1 MTYFTKTHLRTEQVA
16 ANETFPPMSGS
27 LFMNFENS
35 FHSWSMADCRSSD
48 WSPDPSVNKF
58 QTSTIFGQFELCLNT
73 SSVTPENNCEN
84 LKNKKFFAGG
94 LDLSFY
100 VDIKIWL
107 FFYYFFRWGNSHE
120 TSESQRISKFH
131 QYQTQV
137 FWLLHQFRFLRDMF
151 IRHSLALIGLFLK
164 RAQIVQKFYHWFLVS
179 KRQVYKRPPIRSLK
193 KFFAVNKVEKQF
205 ILLNSV
211 KNMCNWKISFR
222 F

>member
-35 FHSWSMADCRSSD
+35 FHSWSMADCRSND

-100 VDIKIWL
+100 VDIKIW
-107 FFYYFFRWGNSHE
+107 FFFFIFSDLGILMKHLKVYDFQNFINIKLRFFHYY
-120 TSESQRISKFH
+120 T
-131 QYQTQV
+131 
-137 FWLLHQFRFLRDMF
+137 
-151 IRHSLALIGLFLK
+151 HSGF
-164 RAQIVQKFYHWFLVS
+164 
-179 KRQVYKRPPIRSLK
+179 
-193 KFFAVNKVEKQF
+193 
-205 ILLNSV
+205 
-211 KNMCNWKISFR
+211 
-222 F
+222 